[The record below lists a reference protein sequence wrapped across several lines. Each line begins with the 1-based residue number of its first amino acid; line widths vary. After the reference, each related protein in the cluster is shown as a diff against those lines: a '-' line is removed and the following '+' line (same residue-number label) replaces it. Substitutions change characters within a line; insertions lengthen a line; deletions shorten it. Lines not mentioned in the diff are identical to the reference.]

1 MGHLFAVEAVG
12 YLRVSTEMQDA
23 RAQEQAIRAFANQ
36 KGMELIKVFS
46 DEDVSG
52 RIDFFERPMVKEMLE
67 FCRANGVNIII
78 TYDLT
83 RIGRFDDP
91 ERIFDVLKRIADE
104 GLVVYFTN
112 EPEIKDPMFR
122 KFWEF
127 LKSWFATYERLMT
140 SQRTRYGLQRIRAE
154 GRLYH
159 RPRLEH
165 YYAAWINGKELGE
178 VTRAEVELAKRQLKA
193 LIREALSSGV
203 KKKDVLKYL
212 AERELKGMYERFPNA
227 PKRYWGARHLFKVI

>member
-1 MGHLFAVEAVG
+1 MVDNNSMKAVG
-12 YLRVSTEMQDA
+12 YVRVSTEMQDA
-23 RAQEQAIRAFANQ
+23 KAQEGAIKAFAEQRNI
-36 KGMELIKVFS
+36 KLVKVFS

-52 RIDFFERPMVKEMLE
+52 RTEFFERPTIKQLMEYCKENE
-67 FCRANGVNIII
+67 IGAII

-104 GLVVYFTN
+104 GFVVYFTN

-140 SQRTRYGLQRIRAE
+140 SQRTRYGLQKVMAE
-154 GRLYH
+154 GSLYH

-165 YYAAWINGKELGE
+165 YYAAWINEKELSE
-178 VTRAEVELAKRQLKA
+178 VSQAEVKMARRQLRA
-193 LIREALSSGV
+193 LVRRALTSGV
-203 KKKDVLKYL
+203 KKKYILKHL

-227 PKRYWGARHLFKVI
+227 PKEYWGVRHLF

>member
-1 MGHLFAVEAVG
+1 MKAVG
-12 YLRVSTEMQDA
+12 YVRVSTEMQDA
-23 RAQEQAIRAFANQ
+23 KAQEQAIRAFAGQ
-36 KGMELIKVFS
+36 RGIELVRVFS

-52 RIDFFERPMVKEMLE
+52 RVDFFERPMAKEMLR
-67 FCRANGVNIII
+67 FCEENEIGVII

-83 RIGRFDDP
+83 RLGRFDDP
-91 ERIFDVLKRIADE
+91 ERIFDILKRVADE

-140 SQRTRYGLQRIRAE
+140 SQRTKYGLQKLRSE

-165 YYAAWINGKELGE
+165 YYAAWINEKGLGE
-178 VTRAEVELAKRQLKA
+178 VTQAEVKMARRQLKA
-193 LIREALSSGV
+193 LIRKALSSGV
-203 KKKDVLKYL
+203 KKKEVLRHL

-227 PKRYWGARHLFKVI
+227 PKGYWGARHLF